1 MQGFCKRIGGPA
13 SGGVLTPMGDVRW
26 RQGLAAGVTLF
37 YAGGDNCADPFNAS
51 NFVPRAIA
59 LNFQCYDSYG
69 FLPKFDTILENVQCT
84 YNAMIKSRVG
94 CPLECKRGGPLNR
107 VCSANGI
114 CGYDMTNSY
123 AKCFCNAGY
132 SGADCTVQ
140 GDAGLPAPKDWSPN
154 IAGGFFG
161 GLFGG
166 LAAAVAFFA
175 VKGKMSGGGFMDG
188 FSFGGFSGGRAG
200 GSSSS
205 SSSYAPAPSSAPSW
219 SGGATSVVGS
229 TAGGY
234 VAPDASG
241 SMMAGG
247 MGDVYAG
254 LGDGP
259 LINS

>member
-1 MQGFCKRIGGPA
+1 ML
-13 SGGVLTPMGDVRW
+13 VPMGDRRF
-26 RQGLAAGVTLF
+26 RQGLASGVTL
-37 YAGGDNCADPFNAS
+37 YYGGGDLCPDPFNSS
-51 NFVPRAIA
+51 NWIPRSIA
-59 LNFQCYDSYG
+59 LNFQCYDAYG
-69 FLPKFDTILENVQCT
+69 FLPKYDTILEDVQCR

-140 GDAGLPAPKDWSPN
+140 GDAGLPPPKDWSPN

-166 LAAAVAFFA
+166 LAAAAVFFM
-175 VKGKMSGGGFMDG
+175 VKGKMSGGGLMSG
-188 FSFGGFSGGRAG
+188 FSFGGFGGGRGGAG
-200 GSSSS
+200 YMPAPTSSGAGAGAAWTASSSS
-205 SSSYAPAPSSAPSW
+205 SAGA
-219 SGGATSVVGS
+219 GGAAGA
-229 TAGGY
+229 TAVGY
-234 VAPDASG
+234 VAPD
-241 SMMAGG
+241 AGG

-254 LGDGP
+254 LSGGDGP